1 MNGEFTHG
9 FVVNRNEDFQER
21 YFGWPS
27 VVCLESGR
35 ILVGASGPRK
45 YHADGLGKTS
55 LFISDDNGAHFSAPM
70 IVNDSPLDDRDVG
83 LVSLGG
89 ERVLMSWFTA
99 ATAYRIDGQI
109 PWMTKED
116 HEQLVRDSA
125 RQTAER
131 IARYQGSWIR
141 VSEDGGMT
149 WGEAHRA
156 PVSAPHGPIRL
167 RSGRIVYV
175 GAVFGADGREPRG
188 QIAAAS
194 STDDGKSWELLG
206 AIPFPKALEN
216 CGVCE
221 PHAVERTD
229 GSLLAMIRVEGDGI
243 KGLYRSVST
252 DGGAT
257 WSQAVPTGIEGL
269 PAHLLRCSNGAI
281 VLSYGWRSAPY
292 GERARVSYDDGETWG
307 EEIVLRDDGES
318 WDLGYPS
325 TAECRDGSMLT
336 VYYQEP
342 CAVEESKRFRNEDIK
357 SIQFTKWRIREEAQK

>member
-1 MNGEFTHG
+1 MNSEFSHG

-141 VSEDGGMT
+141 VSENGGMT

-206 AIPFPKALEN
+206 AIPFPETLGN

-257 WSQAVPTGIEGL
+257 WSQAAPTGIEGL

-292 GERARVSYDDGETWG
+292 GERVRVSYDDGETWG

-325 TAECRDGSMLT
+325 TAECRDGSMFT

-342 CAVEESKRFRNEDIK
+342 QAVEESKRFRSEDIK
-357 SIQFTKWRIREEAQK
+357 SIQFTKWHMRKENEQ